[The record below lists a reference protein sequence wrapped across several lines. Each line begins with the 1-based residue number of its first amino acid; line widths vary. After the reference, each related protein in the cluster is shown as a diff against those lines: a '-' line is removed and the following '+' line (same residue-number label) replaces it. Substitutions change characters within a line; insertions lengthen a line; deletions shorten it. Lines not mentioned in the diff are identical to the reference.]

1 MFNFNGTFNS
11 NGIEDFTF
19 DYASYASTNTVC
31 STPLAYLHNATVV
44 QQIPCSPE
52 QIVYTSDD
60 GVSTAVMPKITDV
73 KVIKEK
79 VVIVSFSD
87 GTQEKSVCSEGD
99 VFSVENGVTICL
111 MKKLLADKCHV
122 ESGTSIYN
130 KLVKMA
136 MKEVGAS
143 EKKKQEEK
151 EKIRAEKRA
160 RKETHDKESKKK
172 RDNRKYLIDI
182 CAEALKKAIADT
194 QEDKM
199 V

>member
-1 MFNFNGTFNS
+1 MFNF

-19 DYASYASTNTVC
+19 DYASYASANTVC

-87 GTQEKSVCSEGD
+87 GTQEKSVCADGD
-99 VFSVENGVTICL
+99 TFSVENGVTICL

-136 MKEVGAS
+136 MKEVGAG
-143 EKKKQEEK
+143 
-151 EKIRAEKRA
+151 
-160 RKETHDKESKKK
+160 
-172 RDNRKYLIDI
+172 L
-182 CAEALKKAIADT
+182 
-194 QEDKM
+194 
-199 V
+199 

>member
-1 MFNFNGTFNS
+1 MFNF

-19 DYASYASTNTVC
+19 DYASYTSANPVYLPRTTVC
-31 STPLAYLHNATVV
+31 
-44 QQIPCSPE
+44 QQVPCSTE
-52 QIVYTSDD
+52 QIVYTSDND
-60 GVSTAVMPKITDV
+60 VSTAVMPSITDV

-87 GTQEKSVCSEGD
+87 GTQEKSVCAEGD
-99 VFSVENGVTICL
+99 VFSN
-111 MKKLLADKCHV
+111 
-122 ESGTSIYN
+122 
-130 KLVKMA
+130 
-136 MKEVGAS
+136 EVGAS

-160 RKETHDKESKKK
+160 RKEAHDKESKKK

-194 QEDKM
+194 QEDKL

>member
-19 DYASYASTNTVC
+19 DYASYASTNTAC

-44 QQIPCSPE
+44 QQTPCSPE

-87 GTQEKSVCSEGD
+87 GTQEKSVCAEGD

-111 MKKLLADKCHV
+111 MKKW
-122 ESGTSIYN
+122 TI
-130 KLVKMA
+130 VK
-136 MKEVGAS
+136 
-143 EKKKQEEK
+143 
-151 EKIRAEKRA
+151 
-160 RKETHDKESKKK
+160 
-172 RDNRKYLIDI
+172 
-182 CAEALKKAIADT
+182 
-194 QEDKM
+194 
-199 V
+199 

>member
-19 DYASYASTNTVC
+19 DYASYASTNTAC

-87 GTQEKSVCSEGD
+87 GTQEKSVCADGD
-99 VFSVENGVTICL
+99 TFSVENGVTICL
-111 MKKLLADKCHV
+111 MKKLLSDKCHV

-136 MKEVGAS
+136 MKKVGAS

-160 RKETHDKESKKK
+160 RKEAHDKESKKK

-194 QEDKM
+194 QEDKL

>member
-1 MFNFNGTFNS
+1 MFNFYGL
-11 NGIEDFTF
+11 GDFALN
-19 DYASYASTNTVC
+19 YANYAEASDIYMPYTTLDHQVPYC
-31 STPLAYLHNATVV
+31 
-44 QQIPCSPE
+44 IE
-52 QIVYTSDD
+52 QIIYVSDD
-60 GVSTAVMPKITDV
+60 GTRTTVMPSITD
-73 KVIKEK
+73 IKIIKDK

-87 GTQEKSVCSEGD
+87 GTQEKSVCAEGD
-99 VFSVENGVTICL
+99 IFSVENGVTICL
-111 MKKLLADKCHV
+111 MKKFLADKCHT

-136 MKEVGAS
+136 MKEIGAS

-151 EKIRAEKRA
+151 DKIREEKKA
-160 RKETHDKESKKK
+160 RKEAHDKESKKK

-194 QEDKM
+194 QEDKT